1 MVILSINFIW
11 LALFALVIAFF
22 IYKRKA
28 NKLTYIFIYASTVY
42 ILLVLSITMLPITVI
57 SKEEL
62 EEMRSHFG
70 KYISYFQL
78 VPFKTILGVGKFNF
92 FRQIIGNIILFVPLP
107 TIIKMNNQKLT
118 GLKIILIGMLSSVG
132 VELMQLIID
141 IVTRYPSH
149 IADIDD
155 VILNSIGVVIGY
167 GIYIAINKWK
177 FSRNLLEKVAY
188 KNKINAV
195 KM

>member
-1 MVILSINFIW
+1 
-11 LALFALVIAFF
+11 
-22 IYKRKA
+22 
-28 NKLTYIFIYASTVY
+28 
-42 ILLVLSITMLPITVI
+42 
-57 SKEEL
+57 
-62 EEMRSHFG
+62 
-70 KYISYFQL
+70 
-78 VPFKTILGVGKFNF
+78 
-92 FRQIIGNIILFVPLP
+92 
-107 TIIKMNNQKLT
+107 MNNQKLT

-177 FSRNLLEKVAY
+177 FSRNLLT
-188 KNKINAV
+188 
-195 KM
+195 